1 MSLNHS
7 SLPISKISGPI
18 ASPKLNSQSLN
29 HESKAWPDSKSLVP
43 APLAT
48 STDHA
53 PTRAQ
58 SQLVLCVYIAL
69 RCSHCGELRQAL
81 HVTPSSESV
90 ACPECGATCSFIV
103 LGFGLTKTQL
113 PFHEILSREQMRW
126 IVRDVETID
135 CS

>member
-1 MSLNHS
+1 MSLNHL

-18 ASPKLNSQSLN
+18 VQPKLHNQSLN
-29 HESKAWPDSKSLVP
+29 HEFKASPDSKSLVSAFP
-43 APLAT
+43 AT
-48 STDHA
+48 SADHV

-58 SQLVLCVYIAL
+58 SQLVPCVYIAL

-81 HVTPSSESV
+81 HLTPSSDSV
-90 ACPECGATCSFIV
+90 ACPECDATCSFIL
-103 LGFGLTKTQL
+103 LGSGLTKRQL

-126 IVRDVETID
+126 ITRDVEKID